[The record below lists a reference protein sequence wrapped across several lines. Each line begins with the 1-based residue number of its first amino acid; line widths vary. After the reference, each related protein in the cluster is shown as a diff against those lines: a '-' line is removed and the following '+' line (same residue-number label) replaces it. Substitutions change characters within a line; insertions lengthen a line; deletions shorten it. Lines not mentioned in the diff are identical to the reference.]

1 MIYRSHLVFP
11 WGALQILA
19 DEEAVFSVARVEV
32 PEEDA
37 ENRWSRLAKE
47 ELRRYFTGTLKTF
60 TVPIRPSGTAFQQ
73 AVWQALREIPCGAA
87 VCYQQIADRI
97 GRPTAV
103 RAAAQA
109 IGRNPILILI
119 PCHRVVGKD
128 GSLTGFSA
136 GLDLKEL
143 LLKLEAETA

>member
-47 ELRRYFTGTLKTF
+47 ELRRYFAGTLKTF